1 MSNNKDIFKMYGL
14 VNLLLNVSINFIWEM
29 NPIFRI
35 FASKNIFLQQ
45 RLV

>member
-29 NPIFRI
+29 NSVFRI
-35 FASKNIFLQQ
+35 FASKNIFFYSKD
-45 RLV
+45 